1 MTLRKGIWLSFPL
14 AAREIER
21 RLGVTWGAAQKT
33 LIEACQS
40 GEIETLSNYS
50 GQGPDVFDVDF
61 YQWLNSRLN
70 QPAGGKQSRILR
82 LLAKMFPTGVPS
94 RDVRPREGLRAE
106 LLRRDPTLEPPTLKT
121 LQKAIVAHNRQLGNA
136 SIPSVSH

>member
-1 MTLRKGIWLSFPL
+1 MIAPKGVGIWLSFPY
-14 AAREIER
+14 AARDVER
-21 RLGVTWGAAQKT
+21 YLGLSWGAAQKA
-33 LIEACQS
+33 LIEAS
-40 GEIETLSNYS
+40 EKLRTRSNYS
-50 GQGPDVFDVDF
+50 GQGPDVLDIDF

-106 LLRRDPTLEPPTLKT
+106 LLRRDPTLEPLTLKT

-136 SIPSVSH
+136 P